1 MDNEE
6 KLRDYLKRATADLRT
21 VRKRLKEVED
31 ADHEPIA
38 IIGMSCRYPGGVK
51 SPEDLWDLVTGQR
64 DAISPLPT
72 DRGWDIEGLFGD
84 DPEAT
89 NQSYVAKGGFLY
101 DAAEFDP
108 AFFGISPR
116 EALAMDPQQRLL
128 LETSWE
134 AFERAGIDPVSVK
147 GSKTGV
153 YAGVMYHDYSTGL
166 TEIPEE
172 IGGYL
177 STGTAGSVASGRV
190 AYTLGLE
197 GPAVTIDTACSSSLV
212 ALHWAIQAL
221 RKGECTL
228 ALAGG
233 VTVMATPGTFIEF
246 SRQKGLAGDG
256 RCKAFAAAADGTG
269 WGEGAGMLLVER
281 LSEAQRLGHP
291 VLAVIRGSA
300 INQDGASNGL
310 TAPNGPSQRRV
321 IQQALTDAG
330 LTTRQVDLVEAHG
343 TGTKLGDPIEAQ
355 ALLATYG
362 QDRPEPLRL
371 GSIKSNFGHTQA
383 AAGVAGIIK
392 MVMAV
397 RHGVMPKTLH
407 VDEPSPHIDWS
418 AGAVELLTEER
429 AWPETG
435 EPRRAAVSSF
445 GFSGTNAHTIIEQ
458 AAPEAANS
466 GFGSSDLSRF
476 VVGALGKVSTGVLP
490 WVLSARGETALRAQA
505 SQLRDHL
512 AADPAASVADLG
524 YSLATTR
531 SRFPHRAVLIG
542 RERADF
548 ALDALADGEV
558 SADVVEGI
566 ADIRG
571 KVAFVFPGQ
580 GSQWVGMALEL
591 LDDNEVFRTRMA
603 ECERALS
610 SYVDWSLI
618 DVLREVDGAPGFDRV
633 DVVQP
638 ALWAVMVSLAQV
650 WRSYG
655 VTPAA
660 VVGSSQGEIAAACVA
675 GALSLDDAA
684 RVVALRSQALGALSG
699 LGGMVS
705 VALPSAKARELLTR
719 WEGKLSVATVNGPR
733 ATVVSGDNDALDE
746 LVATCEADGVRAK
759 RIAVDYASHSA
770 HVEIIRDRLAELLA
784 PVTPMAGEIPFYSTV
799 TGKPVDGTEL
809 GPDYWY
815 TNLRQT
821 AEFELGVRALVERG
835 HRFFLEMSP
844 HPVLAMGVQD
854 IVDDMGTEAV
864 VIGSLRRGEG
874 GPTRLLT
881 SLAQAH
887 VRGLA
892 LDWDAVFAGTGAR
905 AVELPTYPFQ
915 RQSFWLDT
923 TGSGYGDVTSAGLTV
938 TDHALLGAAVA
949 LPDSAGYLFTG
960 RLSQRTHP
968 WLTDHRVSD
977 AVLLPGT
984 AFVELAIR
992 AGDQVGCGVVDE
1004 LTLEAPLVLGDT
1016 TAVVVRVVLEAPD
1029 ETGLRGVAVYS
1040 RIEFA
1045 DDDEPWTRHATGTM
1059 AADGGAVSADLT
1071 TWPPPGAEAVDTS
1084 GLYDGLA
1091 AIGLGYGPTF
1101 RGLRAAWRSG
1111 DDVFAEVALPEGA
1124 KVAGFGLHPAL
1135 LDAALHA
1142 VGLGSF
1148 IEVTDTPWLPFTWTG
1163 TRLDASGATA
1173 LRVRISPVGAGSV
1186 SIAVADET
1194 GRPVASVEELVLRPV
1209 SRQATAGPT
1218 TGRSLFRVDWQVLPL
1233 DAVETP
1239 LEEVPDVDVVSLAL
1253 PEADAGSVHAAVHS
1267 VLAQAQDC
1275 LAGESRLVLL
1285 TGGGD
1290 ARAAAAVRGLIRSA
1304 QTENPD
1310 RFVLVDSDGTGASTR
1325 MLTAA
1330 VDSGEPEL
1338 ELRDGVVRVPRLTRA
1353 AVSTVDEHAFRAD
1366 GRVLLTGA
1374 TGVLGALLARHLV
1387 TEHGVRDLVLTSR
1400 RGIDAPG
1407 AAELRAELT
1416 AFGATVVVAACD
1428 AADRD
1433 ALAALLAE
1441 HPVTSVVHTAGVL
1454 DDGVLS
1460 SLTPDRLDTVLRPK
1474 VDAVLNLDELAG
1486 DVDNFILFSSAA
1498 GTFGNAGQANY
1509 AAANAF
1515 VDAFAR
1521 HRRAQG
1527 KPALSLA
1534 WGLWEQAS
1542 DMTGE
1547 MADTDR
1553 GRVSGGIGG
1562 LTSDEGLA
1570 LFDATLASTEPVL
1583 VAMHLDTAALR
1594 GAGAA
1599 VPPLLRGFTRAAG
1612 RRTASA
1618 ADQAAASGLAQ
1629 KLGAL
1634 PVPEQ
1639 LKVLLDLVRTHVTA
1653 VLGFSSTDT
1662 VDTSKAFRELG
1673 FDSLTAVELRNRVNA
1688 ATGLKLPAT
1697 LVFDYP
1703 TTDVLAEYLRGKL
1716 VGGSAAVNAVRAAGS
1731 DSDDRIAIVAMS
1743 CRFPGG
1749 VTSPDDL
1756 WDLLAEGRDAI
1767 GGFPTDRGWNIDYL
1781 TQASNAAEGGF
1792 LYDASEFDPA
1802 FFGINP
1808 REALAM
1814 DPQQRLLLETSW
1826 EAVERAG
1833 IDPTSLR
1840 GSQTGVF
1847 AGMMYHDYGTRL
1859 TAIPEEVGG
1868 YFGTG
1873 TAGSVASGRIA
1884 YTLGLE
1890 GPAVT
1895 VDTAC
1900 SSSLV
1905 ALHLAVQ
1912 ALKSGECSL
1921 ALAGGVTVMATP
1933 GTFVEFST
1941 QGAMAP
1947 DSRCKPFA
1955 AGADGSSWGEGA
1967 GMLVIERLADARA
1980 NGHPVLAILRGTA
1993 VNQDG
1998 ASNGLTAPNGPSQQ
2012 RVIRQALA
2020 NSGLSTSDVDAVE
2033 AHGTGTKLG
2042 DPIEAQALL
2051 ETYGQNRSTPVLL
2064 GAVKSNLG
2072 HTQAAAG
2079 VAGVIKM
2086 VMAMRHGVMP
2096 KTLHVDAPS
2105 PHVDWTSGSVE
2116 LVTDPTPWPDH
2127 GRVRR
2132 SAVSSFGISGTNAH
2146 VVLEQADEPEVTDEP
2161 GGWSTLPWLLSG
2173 KTPEALR
2180 GQAAKLKAHLAANP
2194 DVRPIDVAFSLATSR
2209 TLLDHRTAL
2218 VAADHDELLT
2228 ALDNP
2233 AGGTPATGQLAFLF
2247 TGQGSQRAGMG
2258 RELHVAYPV
2267 FAKAFDEVTALVD
2280 VRHTQEELDRTEF
2293 TQPAIFALEVALYR
2307 LVESWG
2313 VKPDYLAGHS
2323 IGEIA
2328 AAHVAGVLSLED
2340 AATLVNA
2347 RARLM
2352 QALPAGGAMV
2362 ALQATEEEVTPHLTA
2377 EVSIAAINGPK
2388 AIVLAGEESAVAQV
2402 VEKFAD
2408 RKSKRLAVSHA
2419 FHSPLMDP
2427 MLDDFRSVVGTLTF
2441 HQPRIGLLGDVTN
2454 PEYWVAHVR
2463 NTVRFHDAVQILEQR
2478 GVTKFLELG
2487 PDGVLAAMAEVPVI
2501 PSLRKDRDEV
2511 RSLVTAVAALHTRG
2525 VRVDWTAFFPGAK
2538 TVDLPTYAFQR
2549 ERYWLESPAG
2559 SDDGTAVGL
2568 GLGAGNHPLLGAEVS
2583 LPESGALVF
2592 SGRLALDT
2600 HPWLADHAVSGT
2612 VLLPGTAFV
2621 ELAIQAGA
2629 QADCD
2634 LLEELTLEAP
2644 LVLPEHGGVA
2654 LRVMVGEEE
2663 SGRRTLTVFSRTA
2676 SDGPWTR
2683 HATGTL
2689 GTSDG
2694 TAPDDLAA
2702 WPPTGAEPVAVD
2714 GLYDDFAALG
2724 LEYGPVF
2731 QGLKSA
2737 WRHGDDVFAEV
2748 ALDADATAFGLHPA
2762 LLDAALH
2769 AIRFGDFLSD
2779 GGGTRLPFSFGGVR
2793 LHAVGAGELR
2803 VRMSGAGTDTV
2814 SLLVADATG
2823 APVASVDSLVLR
2835 PVALAPAAT
2844 DSLFHVEWVPVT
2856 AAARTDGFVVV
2867 EVSGTVSEAVHA
2879 ALATVR
2885 EHAESDATV
2894 VFATRGAVAVRPG
2907 DDVPD
2912 LAGAAVR
2919 GLVRSAQAEHPG
2931 RFVLVDLPEG
2941 AEVVIVADEPEI
2953 AVRDG
2958 AVFAPRLTRTVSDVD
2973 GEPIFK
2979 TDGKVLVTGASGGLG
2994 SLFARHL
3001 VTEHGVTDLLLAS
3014 RRGADAPGAAELHA
3028 ELVGL
3033 GAKVEFA
3040 ACDVADRAAVADL
3053 LAAHPVKV
3061 VVHTAGVLDDST
3073 IGSMTAE
3080 QVDRVLRPKVDAV
3093 ANLHELAGDLD
3104 AFVVFSSAAGTFG
3117 TPGQGNYAAANAYLD
3132 AVAQQRRARG
3142 LAGLSLAWGLWDDL
3156 GGMTADQDRLK
3167 RSGVAALGVAEG
3179 LALFDRAARG
3189 PHAVAVP
3196 MRLDTAGLRGAGPEL
3211 PALLRGFA
3219 RTTTRRAAAADVR
3232 LDLRGLSTQDR
3243 AKALLDAVLAH
3254 TAAVLGYGARKVE
3267 PDRQFVELGFDS
3279 LTSVELRNVLNAV
3292 TGLRLPPTL
3301 LFDHPTPAL
3310 VAEHLGREVDVP
3322 ADQVAGAAPAGT
3334 LGLMSKQA
3342 GASGRGEDFM
3352 GLLMAVSEFR
3362 PSFTGPEDLPEPL
3375 HTVRLAKGDA
3385 GPGLICFPPILA
3397 NSGAQ
3402 VYARFA
3408 ASLRDERDVSV
3419 VSTPGF
3425 LRGELVPASVDAIVR
3440 AQAQAVLDH
3449 AEGKPFV
3456 LVGHSSGGT
3465 LAHGVAAHLEGLG
3478 TPAAAL
3484 VLMDIFRHDR
3494 EALSRVHPE
3503 VVGGAGSTQD
3513 AEDDA
3518 LVDDQRLTAM
3528 GAYCRV
3534 HAGWQPTPISTPT
3547 LLVRASEPLPGT
3559 DPAAEWRSTWDFEH
3573 AVLDAPGTHFSM
3585 MREHAGTTAEAV
3597 HGWLVEN
3604 FPEQG

>member
-1 MDNEE
+1 MTMDNEE
-6 KLRDYLKRATADLRT
+6 KLRDYLKRATADLRQ
-21 VRKRLKEVED
+21 VRRRLKEVED
-31 ADHEPIA
+31 ADREPIA
-38 IIGMSCRYPGGVK
+38 IIGMACRYPGGVK
-51 SPEDLWDLVTGQR
+51 SPEDLWDLVSGQH
-64 DAISPLPT
+64 DAIAPLPT

-89 NQSYVAKGGFLY
+89 GQSYVQQGGFLY
-101 DAAEFDP
+101 DASEFDP

-128 LETSWE
+128 LEASWE

-153 YAGVMYHDYSTGL
+153 YAGVMYHDYATGL
-166 TEIPEE
+166 TEVPEDV
-172 IGGYL
+172 GGYL
-177 STGTAGSVASGRV
+177 STGTSGSIVSGRV

-221 RKGECTL
+221 RSGECTL

-233 VTVMATPGTFIEF
+233 VTVMATPGTFVEF
-246 SRQKGLAGDG
+246 SRQRGLASDG
-256 RCKAFAAAADGTG
+256 RCKAFAASADGTG
-269 WGEGAGMLLVER
+269 WGEGVGMLLVER
-281 LSEAQRLGHP
+281 LSDAQRLGHN
-291 VLAVIRGSA
+291 VLAVVRGSA

-321 IQQALTDAG
+321 IQQALTDAC

-362 QDRPEPLRL
+362 QDRQEPLRL
-371 GSIKSNFGHTQA
+371 GSIKSNIGHTQA

-458 AAPEAANS
+458 APAAEVDSRES
-466 GFGSSDLSRF
+466 GSG
-476 VVGALGKVSTGVLP
+476 GVLP

-505 SQLRDHL
+505 EQLRDYL
-512 AADPAASVADLG
+512 ATEPTATAADIG

-531 SRFPHRAVLIG
+531 SRFPHRAVLLG
-542 RERADF
+542 SEKADF
-548 ALDALADGEV
+548 ALDTLIDSEV
-558 SADVVEGI
+558 TVDVVEGV

-580 GSQWVGMALEL
+580 GSQWVGMALDL
-591 LDDNEVFRTRMA
+591 LDTNEVFRARMA
-603 ECERALS
+603 ECEQALA

-650 WRSYG
+650 WRSFG

-660 VVGSSQGEIAAACVA
+660 VIGSSQGEIAAACAA
-675 GALSLDDAA
+675 GALTLDDAA

-705 VALPSAKARELLTR
+705 LALPVAKVRERLTR
-719 WEGKLSVATVNGPR
+719 WEGRLSVATVNGPR
-733 ATVVSGDNDALDE
+733 ATVVSGDNDALEE
-746 LVATCEADGVRAK
+746 LLAECEADEVRAR

-770 HVEIIRDRLAELLA
+770 HVEIIREELARLLA
-784 PVTPMAGEIPFYSTV
+784 PVKPVASEIPFYSTV
-799 TGKPVDGTEL
+799 TGKPIDGTEL
-809 GPDYWY
+809 GAEYWY
-815 TNLRQT
+815 TNLRET
-821 AEFELGVRALVERG
+821 VEFEQGVQALVERG

-844 HPVLAMGVQD
+844 HPVLTMGVQD
-854 IVDDMGTEAV
+854 IVDETGTEAV
-864 VIGSLRRGEG
+864 VLGSLRRDEG
-874 GPTRLLT
+874 GLPRLLT

-887 VRGLA
+887 VRGLP
-892 LDWDAVFAGTGAR
+892 LDWDAVFAGHGAR

-923 TGSGYGDVTSAGLTV
+923 GGSGYGDVSSVGLGV

-960 RLSQRTHP
+960 RLSQRSHP
-968 WLTDHRVSD
+968 WLADHRVSD
-977 AVLLPGT
+977 VVLLPGT

-992 AGDQVGCGVVDE
+992 AGDQVGCGALDE
-1004 LTLEAPLVLGDT
+1004 LTLEAPLVLGDHD
-1016 TAVVVRVVLEAPD
+1016 AVVVRVALDEPD
-1029 ETGLRGVAVYS
+1029 EAGLRAVSVFS
-1040 RIEFA
+1040 RIEHA
-1045 DDDEPWTRHATGTM
+1045 DDDEPWTRHATGTL
-1059 AADGGAVSADLT
+1059 AADGGAAAADLT
-1071 TWPPPGAEAVDTS
+1071 AWPPPGAEPVDTS
-1084 GLYDGLA
+1084 RLYDGLA

-1111 DDVFAEVALPEGA
+1111 DDVFAEVALPDGA

-1142 VGLGSF
+1142 VGLGKF
-1148 IEVTDTPWLPFTWTG
+1148 LDVTDTPWLPFSWTG
-1163 TRLDASGATA
+1163 VRLDAAGAAA
-1173 LRVRISPVGAGSV
+1173 LRVRISAVGTGSV
-1186 SIAVADET
+1186 SVVVADET
-1194 GRPVASVEELVLRPV
+1194 GRPVASVEELVLRPI
-1209 SRQATAGPT
+1209 SQQAT
-1218 TGRSLFRVDWQVLPL
+1218 TGSSRSLFRVDWQVLP
-1233 DAVETP
+1233 VEATRTP
-1239 LEEVPDVDVVSLAL
+1239 LEEVPDVAVVSLAL
-1253 PEADAGSVHAAVHS
+1253 APPDADGIRSTVHAA
-1267 VLAQAQDC
+1267 LERAQEG
-1275 LAGESRLVLL
+1275 LNTESRLVFL
-1285 TGGGD
+1285 TRGAVPVGD
-1290 ARAAAAVRGLIRSA
+1290 VTDLACAAVWGLIRSA

-1310 RFVLVDSDGTGASTR
+1310 RFVLVDTDDTPASAQV
-1325 MLTAA
+1325 LAAA
-1330 VDSGEPEL
+1330 VETGEPEL
-1338 ELRDGVVRVPRLTRA
+1338 AIRDGVVRVPRLTRA
-1353 AVSTVDEHAFRAD
+1353 VVSTVEEPAFRPD
-1366 GRVLLTGA
+1366 SKVLVTGA

-1400 RGIDAPG
+1400 RGPDAPG
-1407 AAELRAELT
+1407 AADLRDELVGL
-1416 AFGATVVVAACD
+1416 GASVTIAACD

-1441 HPVTSVVHTAGVL
+1441 HPVTAVVHTAGVL

-1460 SLTPDRLDTVLRPK
+1460 SLTPERLDLVLRPK
-1474 VDAVLNLDELAG
+1474 VDAVLNLHELTQDLDA
-1486 DVDNFILFSSAA
+1486 FILFSSAA

-1515 VDAFAR
+1515 VDAFAH
-1521 HRRAQG
+1521 HRRARG
-1527 KPALSLA
+1527 LPALSLA

-1542 DMTGE
+1542 EMTGE

-1553 GRVSGGIGG
+1553 GRVGAG
-1562 LTSDEGLA
+1562 LSSSDGLA
-1570 LFDATLASTEPVL
+1570 LVDATLASTEPVL

-1594 GAGAA
+1594 GAGAS
-1599 VPPLLRGFTRAAG
+1599 VPPLLRGFTRAPG

-1618 ADQAAASGLAQ
+1618 AEQAAASSLAQ
-1629 KLGAL
+1629 KLAAL
-1634 PVPEQ
+1634 PEGEQ
-1639 LKVLLDLVRTHVTA
+1639 LKALLDIIRTHVSA
-1653 VLGFSSTDT
+1653 VLGYSSSES

-1673 FDSLTAVELRNRVNA
+1673 FDSLTAVELRNRING

-1703 TTDVLAEYLRGKL
+1703 TTDVLAEYLRGKI
-1716 VGGSAAVNAVRAAGS
+1716 VGEGAGTAVVRAATS
-1731 DSDDRIAIVAMS
+1731 DSDDQIAIVAMA

-1749 VTSPDDL
+1749 VKTPEDL
-1756 WDLLAEGRDAI
+1756 WDLLANGRDAI
-1767 GGFPTDRGWNIDYL
+1767 GGFPLDRGWNIDYL
-1781 TQASNAAEGGF
+1781 TEASNAAEGGF

-1814 DPQQRLLLETSW
+1814 DPQQRLLMETSW

-1833 IDPTSLR
+1833 IDPLSLR

-1859 TAIPEEVGG
+1859 TSIPEEVGG

-1912 ALKSGECSL
+1912 ALRSGECTL

-1933 GTFVEFST
+1933 GVFVEFST

-1955 AGADGSSWGEGA
+1955 AAADGSSWGEGA
-1967 GMLVIERLADARA
+1967 GMLVVERLSDARR

-2020 NSGLSTSDVDAVE
+2020 NSGLSTSDIDAVE

-2086 VMAMRHGVMP
+2086 VLAMRHGVMP

-2105 PHVDWTSGSVE
+2105 PHVDWTSGAVE
-2116 LVTDPTPWPDH
+2116 LVTDSTPWPET

-2146 VVLEQADEPEVTDEP
+2146 VVLEQAPVAEVADESVEWT
-2161 GGWSTLPWLLSG
+2161 TLPWLLSG

-2180 GQAAKLKAHLAANP
+2180 DQAHRLREHLIANP
-2194 DVRPIDVAFSLATSR
+2194 DVRPVDVAYSLDTTRS
-2209 TLLDHRTAL
+2209 LLDHRAAL
-2218 VAADHDELLT
+2218 VASDRDELLT
-2228 ALDNP
+2228 ALENP
-2233 AGGTPATGQLAFLF
+2233 TGGGAVGGKLAFLF
-2247 TGQGSQRAGMG
+2247 TGQGSQRVGMG
-2258 RELHVAYPV
+2258 SDLYAAFPV
-2267 FAKAFDEVTALVD
+2267 YAKAFDEVAALVD
-2280 VRHTQEELDRTEF
+2280 IRDDQLDRTEF
-2293 TQPAIFALEVALYR
+2293 TQPAIFALEVALFR

-2313 VKPDYLAGHS
+2313 IRPDFLTGHS

-2340 AATLVNA
+2340 AAKLVTA
-2347 RARLM
+2347 RAQLM
-2352 QALPAGGAMV
+2352 QALPAGGAMA
-2362 ALQATEEEVTPHLTA
+2362 ALRATEVEVAPHLTDM
-2377 EVSIAAINGPK
+2377 VSIAAVNGPN
-2388 AIVLAGEESAVAQV
+2388 ALVVAGDEEAVQQVIAQ
-2402 VEKFAD
+2402 FSD

-2427 MLDDFRSVVGTLTF
+2427 MLDDFRAVVSELTF
-2441 HQPRIGLLGDVTN
+2441 NAPKIPMLGEVTD
-2454 PEYWVAHVR
+2454 PEYWVRHVR
-2463 NTVRFHDAVQILEQR
+2463 GTVRFAEAVTTLEAD
-2478 GVTKFLELG
+2478 GVSTFLELG
-2487 PDGVLAAMAEVPVI
+2487 PDGVLTAMGAESVTNAALISA
-2501 PSLRKDRDEV
+2501 LRKDRDEV
-2511 RSLVTAVAALHTRG
+2511 RTFTTAAAALHTRG
-2525 VRVDWTAFFPGAK
+2525 IQVDWTAFFDGARK
-2538 TVDLPTYAFQR
+2538 VDLPTYAFQR

-2559 SDDGTAVGL
+2559 ADDGTAVGL

-2592 SGRLALDT
+2592 SGRLALHT
-2600 HPWLADHAVSGT
+2600 HPWLADHAVNGT

-2621 ELAIQAGA
+2621 EMALQAC
-2629 QADCD
+2629 ADGD

-2663 SGRRTLTVFSRTA
+2663 SDRRTVTVFSRTA
-2676 SDGPWTR
+2676 ADGPWTR
-2683 HATGTL
+2683 HATGVLTKSTT
-2689 GTSDG
+2689 TSD
-2694 TAPDDLAA
+2694 DNLAA
-2702 WPPTGAEPVAVD
+2702 WPPAGAEQVPVD

-2737 WRHGDDVFAEV
+2737 WRRGDEVFAEV
-2748 ALDADATAFGLHPA
+2748 ALDADTTAFGLHPA
-2762 LLDAALH
+2762 LLDSALH
-2769 AIRFGDFLSD
+2769 AIKFGDFLSD
-2779 GGGTRLPFSFGGVR
+2779 TDGTRLPFSFGGVR

-2803 VRMSGAGTDTV
+2803 VRMSSAGTDAV
-2814 SLLVADATG
+2814 SLLVADTTG
-2823 APVASVDSLVLR
+2823 APVASIDSLVLR
-2835 PVALAPAAT
+2835 PIALAPVAT

-2856 AAARTDGFVVV
+2856 ATPGDV
-2867 EVSGTVSEAVHA
+2867 EVIEVGGTVSEAVHS
-2879 ALATVR
+2879 ALKTVR

-2894 VFATRGAVAVRPG
+2894 AFVTRGAVAVRAG
-2907 DDVPD
+2907 DDVTD

-2919 GLVRSAQAEHPG
+2919 GLVRSAQAEYPG
-2931 RFVLVDLPEG
+2931 RFVLVDLDER
-2941 AEVVIVADEPEI
+2941 AEVVVHPDEPEI
-2953 AVRDG
+2953 AVRNG
-2958 AVFAPRLTRTVSDVD
+2958 AAFAPRLTRTVSEVD
-2973 GEPIFK
+2973 EKPVFG
-2979 TDGKVLVTGASGGLG
+2979 TGTVLVTGASGGLG

-3001 VTEHGVTDLLLAS
+3001 VTEHGVRSLLLAS
-3014 RRGADAPGAAELHA
+3014 RRGSDAPGANDLRAELT
-3028 ELVGL
+3028 EL
-3033 GAKVEFA
+3033 GAAVEIV
-3040 ACDVADRAAVADL
+3040 ACDVADRAEVAAL
-3053 LAAHPVKV
+3053 LEAHPVCAI
-3061 VVHTAGVLDDST
+3061 VHTAGVLDDAT

-3080 QVDRVLRPKVDAV
+3080 QVDKVLRPKVDAV
-3093 ANLHELAGDLD
+3093 RNLHELAGELD

-3132 AVAQQRRARG
+3132 AVVRQRTALG
-3142 LAGLSLAWGLWDDL
+3142 LPGLSLAWGRWDDL
-3156 GGMTADQDRLK
+3156 GGMTADRDRLK
-3167 RSGVAALGVAEG
+3167 RSGVAALSEAEG
-3179 LALFDRAARG
+3179 LALFDRAIRG
-3189 PHAVAVP
+3189 ANPVVVP
-3196 MRLDTAGLRGAGPEL
+3196 MKLDTAGLRGAGAAL
-3211 PALLRGFA
+3211 PALLRGLV
-3219 RTTTRRAAAADVR
+3219 RTTTKRAASASVQ
-3232 LDLRGLSTQDR
+3232 LDLRGLSTVDLH
-3243 AKALLDAVLAH
+3243 KALLDAVLTH
-3254 TAAVLGYGARKVE
+3254 TAAVLGYGSKKVE
-3267 PDRQFVELGFDS
+3267 PGQQFLELGFDS

-3310 VAEHLGREVDVP
+3310 VAEHLSREVDVP
-3322 ADQVAGAAPAGT
+3322 GTPTTTTEQAGT
-3334 LGLMSKQA
+3334 LGLLSKQA
-3342 GASGRGEDFM
+3342 NESGRGEDFM

-3362 PSFTGPEDLPEPL
+3362 PSFSGPEGLPEPL
-3375 HTVRLAKGDA
+3375 HRIKMAKGEA
-3385 GPGLICFPPILA
+3385 RPGLICFPPILA
-3397 NSGAQ
+3397 NSGPQ

-3408 ASLRDERDVSV
+3408 HALRDERDVSV

-3425 LRGELVPASVDAIVR
+3425 LKGELVPASIDAIVR
-3440 AQAQAVLDH
+3440 AQAQAVLEH
-3449 AEGKPFV
+3449 AEGEPFV

-3465 LAHGVAAHLEGLG
+3465 LAHGVAAYLESIGK
-3478 TPAAAL
+3478 PAAAL

-3503 VVGGAGSTQD
+3503 IVGD
-3513 AEDDA
+3513 ARDEDPV
-3518 LVDDQRLTAM
+3518 LLDDQRLTAM
-3528 GAYCRV
+3528 GAYCRIF
-3534 HAGWQPTPISTPT
+3534 AGWQPTAISTPT

-3559 DPAAEWRSTWDFEH
+3559 EPSVEWRSTWDFEH
-3573 AVLDAPGTHFSM
+3573 AVLDTPGTHFSM
-3585 MREHAGTTAEAV
+3585 MQEHARTTAEAV
-3597 HGWLVEN
+3597 HGWLSR
-3604 FPEQG
+3604 G

>member
-1 MDNEE
+1 MTMDNEE

-21 VRKRLKEVED
+21 VRKRLKEVEE

-51 SPEDLWDLVTGQR
+51 SPEDLWDLVTGQQ

-108 AFFGISPR
+108 TFFGISPR

-134 AFERAGIDPVSVK
+134 AFERAGIDPATVK

-221 RKGECTL
+221 RSGECTL

-233 VTVMATPGTFIEF
+233 VTIMATPGTFIEF

-291 VLAVIRGSA
+291 VLAVIKGSA

-321 IQQALTDAG
+321 IQSALADAG

-362 QDRPEPLRL
+362 QDRQEPLRL

-383 AAGVAGIIK
+383 AAGVAGVIK

-397 RHGVMPKTLH
+397 RNGVMPKTLH
-407 VDEPSPHIDWS
+407 VDEPSPHIDWT

-458 AAPEAANS
+458 APVADETAERTPKA
-466 GFGSSDLSRF
+466 
-476 VVGALGKVSTGVLP
+476 GVLP

-505 SQLRDHL
+505 AQFRDHL
-512 AADPAASVADLG
+512 AANPDVSVADLG

-531 SRFPHRAVLIG
+531 ARFPHRAVVIG

-558 SADVVEGI
+558 SADVVEGV
-566 ADIRG
+566 ADVRG
-571 KVAFVFPGQ
+571 KIAFVFPGQ

-603 ECERALS
+603 ECETALS

-618 DVLREVDGAPGFDRV
+618 DVLREEDGAPGFDRV

-705 VALPSAKARELLTR
+705 VALPSAKTRELLTR
-719 WEGKLSVATVNGPR
+719 WDGRISVATVNGPR

-746 LVATCEADGVRAK
+746 LVAACDADGVRAK

-770 HVEIIRDRLAELLA
+770 HVEIIRDRLAELLG
-784 PVTPMAGEIPFYSTV
+784 PVKPMAGEIPFYSTV
-799 TGKPVDGTEL
+799 TGKPIDGTEL
-809 GPDYWY
+809 GADYWY
-815 TNLRQT
+815 TNLRET
-821 AEFELGVRALVERG
+821 AEFALGVHALVERG

-844 HPVLAMGVQD
+844 HPVLTMGVQD
-854 IVDDMGTEAV
+854 IVDDLGTEAV

-892 LDWDAVFAGTGAR
+892 LDWDAVFAGHSPR

-915 RQSFWLDT
+915 RQPFWLDT
-923 TGSGYGDVTSAGLTV
+923 TGSGYGDVTSAGLGV
-938 TDHALLGAAVA
+938 MDHALLGAAVA

-968 WLTDHRVSD
+968 WLADHRVSD

-1016 TAVVVRVVLEAPD
+1016 DAVVVRVVLEAPD
-1029 ETGLRGVAVYS
+1029 ETGLRAVAVYS

-1059 AADGGAVSADLT
+1059 AADGGAAPADLT
-1071 TWPPPGAEAVDTS
+1071 AWPPSGAEAIDTS

-1091 AIGLGYGPTF
+1091 GIGLGYGPTF

-1111 DDVFAEVALPEGA
+1111 DEVFAEVALPEGA
-1124 KVAGFGLHPAL
+1124 KVVGFGLHPAL

-1163 TRLDASGATA
+1163 TRLDAAGATA
-1173 LRVRISPVGAGSV
+1173 LRVRISPVGTGSV
-1186 SIAVADET
+1186 SVVVADET
-1194 GRPVASVEELVLRPV
+1194 GQPVASVEELVLRPV
-1209 SRQATAGPT
+1209 SQQAAAGPA

-1233 DAVETP
+1233 DALETP
-1239 LEEVPDVDVVSLAL
+1239 LEEVPDVDVVSHAF
-1253 PEADAGSVHAAVHS
+1253 PEADAGSVHAAVHAA
-1267 VLAQAQDC
+1267 LAQAQEC

-1290 ARAAAAVRGLIRSA
+1290 SLAAEAVRGLIRSA

-1310 RFVLVDSDGTGASTR
+1310 RFVLVDSDTTAASAR

-1330 VDSGEPEL
+1330 VESGEPEL
-1338 ELRDGVVRVPRLTRA
+1338 QLRDGVVRVPRLTRA
-1353 AVSTVDEHAFRAD
+1353 AVSTVDEPVFSAD

-1387 TEHGVRDLVLTSR
+1387 VEHGVRDLVLTSR
-1400 RGIDAPG
+1400 RGLDAPG
-1407 AAELRAELT
+1407 AAELRDELV
-1416 AFGATVVVAACD
+1416 ALGAAVTVAACD

-1474 VDAVLNLDELAG
+1474 VDAVLNLDELVG
-1486 DVDNFILFSSAA
+1486 DVENFILFSSAA

-1521 HRRAQG
+1521 HRVAQG

-1542 DMTGE
+1542 EMTGE
-1547 MADTDR
+1547 MADADR
-1553 GRVSGGIGG
+1553 GRVSGGVGG
-1562 LTSDEGLA
+1562 LTSGEGLA

-1594 GAGAA
+1594 GAGAS
-1599 VPPLLRGFTRAAG
+1599 VPALLRGFTRAPG

-1634 PVPEQ
+1634 PEAEQ
-1639 LKVLLDLVRTHVTA
+1639 VKLLLDLVRTHVTA
-1653 VLGFSSTDT
+1653 VLGFASTDT

-1673 FDSLTAVELRNRVNA
+1673 FDSLTAVELRNRINA

-1703 TTDVLAEYLRGKL
+1703 TADVLVEYLRGKI
-1716 VGGSAAVNAVRAAGS
+1716 VGSGGAAAVVRAATS
-1731 DSDDRIAIVAMS
+1731 VDDDQIAIVAMS

-1749 VTSPDDL
+1749 VTSPEGL
-1756 WDLLAEGRDAI
+1756 WDLLAAGRDAI

-1781 TQASNAAEGGF
+1781 TEASNAAEGGF

-1826 EAVERAG
+1826 EAFERVG

-1859 TAIPEEVGG
+1859 TSLPEEVGG

-1905 ALHLAVQ
+1905 ALHLAAQ
-1912 ALKSGECSL
+1912 ALRSGECSL
-1921 ALAGGVTVMATP
+1921 AVAGGVTVMATP

-1955 AGADGSSWGEGA
+1955 AAADGSSWGEGA

-2020 NSGLSTSDVDAVE
+2020 NSGLSTSDIDAVE

-2051 ETYGQNRSTPVLL
+2051 ETYGQDRSTPVLL

-2116 LVTDPTPWPDH
+2116 LVTDSTPWPES

-2146 VVLEQADEPEVTDEP
+2146 VVLEHVPAVEADEPTE
-2161 GGWSTLPWLLSG
+2161 WSTLPWLLSG
-2173 KTPEALR
+2173 KTPSAVVA
-2180 GQAAKLKAHLAANP
+2180 QAAKLKAHLTANP
-2194 DVRPIDVAFSLATSR
+2194 SANPLDVAFSLATSR
-2209 TLLDHRTAL
+2209 TLLEHRAAV
-2218 VAADHDELLT
+2218 VADDRDELLT
-2228 ALDNP
+2228 VLDAP
-2233 AGGTPATGQLAFLF
+2233 ASGTAVAGKLAVLF

-2258 RELHVAYPV
+2258 RELYAAYPV
-2267 FAKAFDEVTALVD
+2267 FAAAFDEVAALVD
-2280 VRHTQEELDRTEF
+2280 VRDTQEELDRTEF

-2313 VKPDYLAGHS
+2313 LRPDYLAGHS

-2328 AAHVAGVLSLED
+2328 AAHVAGVLSLDD
-2340 AATLVNA
+2340 AAALVNA

-2362 ALQATEEEVTPHLTA
+2362 ALQATEDEVTPHLT
-2377 EVSIAAINGPK
+2377 ESVSIAAINGPK
-2388 AIVLAGEESAVAQV
+2388 AIVLAGEESAVASV
-2402 VEKFAD
+2402 VAKFGD

-2427 MLDDFRSVVGTLTF
+2427 MLDDFRAVVSDLTF
-2441 HQPRIGLLGDVTN
+2441 QQPRIELLGDVTN

-2463 NTVRFHDAVQILEQR
+2463 NTVRFHEAVQTLEQQ
-2478 GVTKFLELG
+2478 GVTTFVEVG
-2487 PDGVLAAMAEVPVI
+2487 PDGVLAAMAEVPVT
-2501 PSLRKDRDEV
+2501 PLLRKDRSEV
-2511 RSLVTAVAALHTRG
+2511 RSLVSGLAALHTRG
-2525 VRVDWTAFFPGAK
+2525 VAVDWTAFFAGAK

-2559 SDDGTAVGL
+2559 ADDGTAVGL

-2592 SGRLALDT
+2592 SGRLALNT
-2600 HPWLADHAVSGT
+2600 HPWLADHAVAGT

-2621 ELAIQAGA
+2621 EMALQAGA
-2629 QADCD
+2629 QVDCD

-2654 LRVMVGEEE
+2654 LRVMVGEEDA
-2663 SGRRTLTVFSRTA
+2663 GRRTLTVFSRTA
-2676 SDGPWTR
+2676 ADGPWTR
-2683 HATGTL
+2683 HATGAL
-2689 GTSDG
+2689 GQAADTTS
-2694 TAPDDLAA
+2694 DDLAV
-2702 WPPTGAEPVAVD
+2702 WPPADAEAVEVD
-2714 GLYDDFAALG
+2714 GLYEDFAALG

-2737 WRHGDDVFAEV
+2737 WRSGSEVFAEV
-2748 ALDADATAFGLHPA
+2748 SLDADTTAFGLHPA

-2769 AIRFGDFLSD
+2769 AIRFGDFLAEGD
-2779 GGGTRLPFSFGGVR
+2779 GTRLPFSFSGVR

-2803 VRMSGAGTDTV
+2803 VRMTGAGTDAV
-2814 SLLVADATG
+2814 SLLVADTTG

-2835 PVALAPAAT
+2835 PVALAPQAT
-2844 DSLFHVEWVPVT
+2844 DSLFHVEWTPVT
-2856 AAARTDGFVVV
+2856 APAARGDVVVV
-2867 EVSGTVSEAVHA
+2867 EVAGTVSEAVHA

-2885 EHAESDATV
+2885 EHAESDAV
-2894 VFATRGAVAVRPG
+2894 VAFVTRGAVAVRAG
-2907 DDVPD
+2907 DDVTD

-2919 GLVRSAQAEHPG
+2919 GLVRSAQAEYPG
-2931 RFVLVDLPEG
+2931 RFVLVD
-2941 AEVVIVADEPEI
+2941 VVDGDVVTVADEPEI
-2953 AVRDG
+2953 AVRG
-2958 AVFAPRLTRTVSDVD
+2958 GEVFAPRLARTVSDVD
-2973 GEPIFK
+2973 ASRSFSS
-2979 TDGKVLVTGASGGLG
+2979 GKVLVTGASGGLG

-3001 VTEHGVTDLLLAS
+3001 VVEHGVRELLLAS
-3014 RRGADAPGAAELHA
+3014 RRGADAPGALELAAELA
-3028 ELVGL
+3028 AL
-3033 GAKVEFA
+3033 GAAVEFA
-3040 ACDVADRAAVADL
+3040 ACDVADRSAVAAL
-3053 LAAHPVKV
+3053 LAAHDVKAI
-3061 VVHTAGVLDDST
+3061 VHTAGVLDDST
-3073 IGSMTAE
+3073 LGKMTAA
-3080 QVDRVLRPKVDAV
+3080 QVDTVLRPKVDAV
-3093 ANLHELAGDLD
+3093 AALHELAGDLD

-3132 AVAQQRRARG
+3132 ALMQQRKARG

-3156 GGMTADQDRLK
+3156 GGMTADQDRLR

-3179 LALFDRAARG
+3179 LSLFDRAFRG
-3189 PHAVAVP
+3189 EHAVAVP
-3196 MRLDTAGLRGAGPEL
+3196 MKLDTAGLRGAGPAL
-3211 PALLRGFA
+3211 PALLRGLV
-3219 RTTTRRAAAADVR
+3219 RVTTRRTASADVR
-3232 LDLRGLSTQDR
+3232 LDLRGLSAEDR
-3243 AKALLDAVLAH
+3243 TRALLDAVLTH
-3254 TAAVLGYGARKVE
+3254 TAAVLGYSGAKKVE
-3267 PDRQFVELGFDS
+3267 PTQQFVELGFDS

-3310 VAEHLGREVDVP
+3310 VAELLEREIAVP
-3322 ADQVAGAAPAGT
+3322 DTAVAAPGGT
-3334 LGLMSKQA
+3334 LGLLHQQA
-3342 GASGRGEDFM
+3342 TASGRGEDFM

-3375 HTVRLAKGDA
+3375 HSARLAKGDT

-3397 NSGAQ
+3397 NSGPQ

-3408 ASLRDERDVSV
+3408 ASLRDERTVSV

-3425 LRGELVPASVDAIVR
+3425 LKGELVPASIDAIVR
-3440 AQAQAVLDH
+3440 AQAQAVLEQ

-3465 LAHGVAAHLEGLG
+3465 LAHGVAAHLESLG

-3503 VVGGAGSTQD
+3503 VVGDVEAP
-3513 AEDDA
+3513 

-3534 HAGWQPTPISTPT
+3534 YAGWQPTPITTPT
-3547 LLVRASEPLPGT
+3547 LLVRASEPLPGM
-3559 DPAAEWRSTWDFEH
+3559 DPAADWRSTWDYDH
-3573 AVLDAPGTHFSM
+3573 SVVDAPGTHFSM
-3585 MREHAGTTAEAV
+3585 MQEHAASTAALV

-3604 FPEQG
+3604 TPEQG